1 MQIENGLVCLG
12 HQRRDLNTYRR
23 AGIVN
28 PVALVQPALMSLPRS
43 SATTLEKIMSAARDE
58 FAMQGFHG
66 AKLDR
71 IAKSAGVTKQLVYHY
86 YKSKEELYSVV
97 LDRVSDEVRAMLD
110 DPDYDLL
117 SPPDAVRVMIERII
131 QAYRERPY
139 IVGMTVD
146 QDLHKGEHISRRSNY
161 IPSLQR
167 FVAERIAPLLAR
179 GVSEGHFR
187 SGQDPFLFYWAV
199 FALASSVFTQSWAMS
214 KSSGMDFESADG
226 IDRWQAHVVDFVL
239 QSISRPALPR

>member
-1 MQIENGLVCLG
+1 MV
-12 HQRRDLNTYRR
+12 
-23 AGIVN
+23 
-28 PVALVQPALMSLPRS
+28 
-43 SATTLEKIMSAARDE
+43 AARAD
-58 FAMQGFHG
+58 FAEHGFDG

-71 IAKSAGVTKQLVYHY
+71 IAKLAGVTKQLVYHY
-86 YKSKEELYSVV
+86 YKSKEELYRVV

-167 FVAERIAPLLAR
+167 FVTERIAPLLER
-179 GVSEGHFR
+179 GVADGHFR
-187 SGQDPFLFYWAV
+187 AGQDPFLFYWSV
-199 FALASSVFTQSWAMS
+199 FALASAVFTQSWAMS
-214 KSSGMDFESADG
+214 KSSGVDFEAEDG
-226 IDRWQAHVVDFVL
+226 IARWQNYVIDFIL
-239 QSISRPALPR
+239 QSITLPALPR

>member
-1 MQIENGLVCLG
+1 
-12 HQRRDLNTYRR
+12 
-23 AGIVN
+23 
-28 PVALVQPALMSLPRS
+28 MSAPHS
-43 SATTLEKIMSAARDE
+43 SASTLEKIMAAARDD
-58 FAMQGFHG
+58 FAEHGFDG

-71 IAKSAGVTKQLVYHY
+71 IAKAAGVTKQLVYHY

-110 DPDYDLL
+110 DPDYDRL

-139 IVGMTVD
+139 IIGMTVD

-167 FVAERIAPLLAR
+167 FVAERIVPLLDR
-179 GVSEGHFR
+179 GVAEGHFR
-187 SGQDPFLFYWAV
+187 AGQDPFLFYWSV
-199 FALASSVFTQSWAMS
+199 FALASAVFTQSWAMS
-214 KSSGMDFESADG
+214 KSTGLDFETDDG
-226 IDRWQAHVVDFVL
+226 IVRWQNHVIDFIL
-239 QSISRPALPR
+239 QSITLPALPR

>member
-1 MQIENGLVCLG
+1 
-12 HQRRDLNTYRR
+12 
-23 AGIVN
+23 
-28 PVALVQPALMSLPRS
+28 MSPPHS
-43 SATTLEKIMSAARDE
+43 SATTLEMIMAAARDD
-58 FAMQGFHG
+58 FATHGFDG

-71 IAKSAGVTKQLVYHY
+71 IAKAAGVTKQLVYHY

-117 SPPDAVRVMIERII
+117 SPPDAVRVIIARII

-167 FVAERIAPLLAR
+167 FVTERIAPLLER
-179 GVSEGHFR
+179 GVEQGHFR
-187 SGQDPFLFYWAV
+187 AGQDPFLFYWSV
-199 FALASSVFTQSWAMS
+199 FALASAAFTQSWAMS
-214 KSSGMDFESADG
+214 KSSGMDFEADDG
-226 IDRWQAHVVDFVL
+226 IARWQSHVVDFIL
-239 QSISRPALPR
+239 QSITLPALPR

>member
-1 MQIENGLVCLG
+1 MAPP
-12 HQRRDLNTYRR
+12 H
-23 AGIVN
+23 
-28 PVALVQPALMSLPRS
+28 S
-43 SATTLEKIMSAARDE
+43 SATTLEKIMTAARDD
-58 FAMQGFHG
+58 FATHGFDG

-71 IAKSAGVTKQLVYHY
+71 IAKAAGVTKQLVYHY

-110 DPDYDLL
+110 DPDYDRL

-146 QDLHKGEHISRRSNY
+146 QDLHKGEHISSRSNY

-167 FVAERIAPLLAR
+167 FVSERIAPLLERGEAEGYFQAR
-179 GVSEGHFR
+179 
-187 SGQDPFLFYWAV
+187 QDPFLFYWSV
-199 FALASSVFTQSWAMS
+199 FALASAVFTQNWAMS
-214 KSSGMDFESADG
+214 KSSGMDFETDEG
-226 IDRWQAHVVDFVL
+226 IARWQAHVVDFVL
-239 QSISRPALPR
+239 QSIALPALPR